1 MKIKCNF
8 APLKIRLLSLNL
20 EKEKLIDYQRLVGED
35 KAPKQK
41 KLKNKMDTL
50 SYKTISAN
58 EKIVKKEWVVID
70 AENEVVGRL
79 STMVARILRGKN
91 KTYFTPHFDCGDNV
105 IIINAE
111 KIRFTGKKMD
121 DKVYVR
127 HTGYPGGQ
135 RFATPK
141 ELMRKNPI
149 KILEH
154 AVRGMLPKNKL
165 GDQLYRNL
173 YVYVGNQHPHEG
185 QQPKLINI
193 NEIK

>member
-1 MKIKCNF
+1 MN
-8 APLKIRLLSLNL
+8 
-20 EKEKLIDYQRLVGED
+20 
-35 KAPKQK
+35 
-41 KLKNKMDTL
+41 TL

-58 EKIVKKEWVVID
+58 EKIVKKEWVLID

-79 STMVARILRGKN
+79 ATVVARILRGKN
-91 KTYFTPHFDCGDNV
+91 KTYYTPHFDCGDNV
-105 IIINAE
+105 IIINAD
-111 KIRFTGKKMD
+111 KVRFTGNKLTEKQ
-121 DKVYVR
+121 YVR

-141 ELMRKNPI
+141 EMLRKNPI
-149 KILEH
+149 GIVEH
-154 AVRGMLPKNKL
+154 AVRGMLPKNRL

-173 YVYVGNQHPHEG
+173 HVYAGPTHPHEG